1 MKQNTKKISTKK
13 TQIKHFLLCP
23 QDYTN
28 ISRHYE
34 TI

>member
-13 TQIKHFLLCP
+13 NTNKTFLTLYAR
-23 QDYTN
+23 YTN
-28 ISRHYE
+28 INRHYE